1 MVNVVL
7 ILLAYLVYQDVA
19 ARAAY
24 AGALGFAPS
33 TLYSILYHSL
43 TLSGRGT
50 TLTSPPTL
58 DWFQLL
64 ALIAVATDAY
74 MFWGY
79 FRRSAVPE
87 QASPSAAEATP
98 RLAQSYHE
106 DCSTAGGI
114 PRSRVSEPSCSNTSS
129 RKGEQG

>member
-1 MVNVVL
+1 MRLPFIAKVFVVNVVL

-24 AGALGFAPS
+24 AGALGFAPTTS
-33 TLYSILYHSL
+33 YSILSHSL

-50 TLTSPPTL
+50 ILASPPTL

-64 ALIAVATDAY
+64 TLIGVATDAY

-79 FRRSAVPE
+79 FKHSAVPE
-87 QASPSAAEATP
+87 QSNTTAAEATP
-98 RLAQSYHE
+98 HLAQSLLE
-106 DCSTAGGI
+106 DC
-114 PRSRVSEPSCSNTSS
+114 
-129 RKGEQG
+129 